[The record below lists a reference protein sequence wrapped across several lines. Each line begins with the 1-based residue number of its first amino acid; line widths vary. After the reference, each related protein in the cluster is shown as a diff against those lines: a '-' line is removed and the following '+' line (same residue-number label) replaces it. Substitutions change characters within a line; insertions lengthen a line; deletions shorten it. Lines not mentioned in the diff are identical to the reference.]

1 MRWLLIL
8 LLLNGC
14 AASGDLLGSGEI
26 APAPAGYT
34 IGCQTNPDAVACPK

>member
-14 AASGDLLGSGEI
+14 AASGPLRGSGEI
-26 APAPAGYT
+26 APAPTGYI
-34 IGCQTNPDAVACPK
+34 IGCQNNPDAVACK